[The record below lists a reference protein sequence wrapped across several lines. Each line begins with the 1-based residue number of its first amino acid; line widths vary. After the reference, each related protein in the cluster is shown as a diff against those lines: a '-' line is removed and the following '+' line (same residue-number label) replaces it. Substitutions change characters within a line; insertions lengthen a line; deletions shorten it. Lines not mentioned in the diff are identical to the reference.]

1 MKCIIVDDEPFAREG
16 MLLNI
21 KEVQFLEPVGEFGN
35 AISAN
40 NYLSN
45 SDNAVDLMFL
55 DIQMPGITGLDFIR
69 SLKKKPQVILTTAY
83 PQYALEGFDLDV
95 VDYLLKPVRLERFIK
110 SVNKAKEI
118 FDLQNAAQITATA
131 FVEAVT
137 QDYIYI
143 KSERKFIKIFFRDI
157 FFIKGMKD
165 YVVIYSG
172 KEKIMTAMN
181 IKTIHEQ
188 LPPTSFARVSKSHI
202 INIDCIASIDQDSIQ
217 LIGITS
223 EDIPLGDTYR
233 EDFMTRYVRSN
244 LVQRK

>member
-1 MKCIIVDDEPFAREG
+1 MKCIVVDDEPFAREG

-21 KEVQFLEPVGEFGN
+21 NEVQFLEPVGEFGN

-45 SDNAVDLMFL
+45 SENVVDLMFL

-69 SLKKKPQVILTTAY
+69 SLKKKPQVILTTAF
-83 PQYALEGFDLDV
+83 PQYALDGFDLDV
-95 VDYLLKPVRLERFIK
+95 VDYLLKPVRLDRFIK
-110 SVNKAKEI
+110 AVNKAKEI
-118 FDLQNAAQITATA
+118 YDLQHAAQNTI
-131 FVEAVT
+131 ESVT

-157 FFIKGMKD
+157 AFIKGMKD
-165 YVVIYSG
+165 YVVIHSG

-188 LPPTSFARVSKSHI
+188 LPPANFARVS
-202 INIDCIASIDQDSIQ
+202 
-217 LIGITS
+217 
-223 EDIPLGDTYR
+223 P
-233 EDFMTRYVRSN
+233 VRGAAPE
-244 LVQRK
+244 